1 MRITDSLFYFNT
13 KNNYQD
19 SIKRLYDVNNQISTG
34 SKIQNSYEDSSIY
47 VDTMRL
53 NHEVSTLE
61 QVKATSSKA
70 QTFANNTDATMN
82 QFNDTLVKFK
92 SKLIQATNA
101 TNSQT
106 SLNALANDLSAMRD
120 HMVSIANTS
129 INGQFL
135 FSGSALDVKPINN
148 DGTYNGNGENLNAS
162 IGSDVKLPYNI
173 DGKSLFLGKD
183 SDYKKIVSTNV
194 QMLNQSKLHP
204 NAMVVN
210 SGTTTSKKVYLTGN
224 DTIRNLVGDFDNNS
238 TNDPNAIFYISGR
251 RPDGKTFS
259 SKIEMGSGEKVSV
272 LLDKIGQKFG
282 NTSTNKVVDVKM
294 NGYGQIEVK
303 DLKAGNQ
310 LIDMSIFGAVD
321 RNASSGSV
329 GNADGMTVDDLMKEK
344 NVQII
349 EFQKSNFKST
359 NTASSISSK
368 QDIYNPGRFT
378 LGAPMLKTDGTPV
391 DTSTALQDFMGTDI
405 NTIDFSGKD
414 NSGTIKNDTL
424 SVSNTTTVQDIL
436 DKVQTVYGVSARLEN
451 GQIYLNSGSNTDFT
465 SNKLGVKL
473 TGLDSVGVAEV
484 QSLDIKTASTGGS
497 IAVAGVTVSTA
508 SGDSPTTVAT
518 KIVNAITT
526 AGLPHT
532 DGNGNGITA
541 ISSKGG
547 KVFFTYSVANGDIAN
562 VDIVSNTTGSILG
575 PVITETQYAPPR
587 VLSVFN
593 TFDGMNYERRGFEKT
608 GNKLTSNISQI
619 VKKTNTIAT
628 NSTKLS
634 EVSGV
639 VPFVDTSLEFNFTD
653 INGKMGKGK
662 INLFNTGATFQVD
675 FDHSGTFEPNETIPL
690 YNADGTTQ
698 TKGKDVTY
706 KQLTDVLTLALSN
719 TQPVDLDKLD
729 SNGNFVSLA
738 DGNIFPEYE
747 KALISAKSTV
757 SVGLDNK
764 GRINVHDKQQTA
776 TKMELSLFDSRSNS
790 FALSNDTAAFAFM
803 ANDAVSIQKPSVD
816 FFKELDGIIKSVR
829 DGNLSMNADFSN
841 PRNLGIQNS
850 ITTISHLSDHMTKMH
865 TKIGSY
871 SNALQSASDRA
882 DFLTLNVKTV
892 RSKIADVDLAQAYMN
907 FTQLSNNY
915 QAMLSTISKINAMSL
930 LKYM

>member
-13 KNNYQD
+13 KNNYQK
-19 SIKRLYDVNNQISTG
+19 SMKKLYDVNSQISTG
-34 SKIQNSYEDSSIY
+34 SKIQNSFEDSGVY

-53 NHEVSTLE
+53 NYEVSTLE
-61 QVKATSSKA
+61 QVKKVSSKA

-92 SKLIQATNA
+92 SKLIQAANA

-106 SLNALANDLSAMRD
+106 SLSAIANDLQAMRD

-135 FSGSALDVKPINN
+135 FSGSALNVKPINR
-148 DGTYNGNGENLNAS
+148 DGTYNGNGDNLNAS

-183 SDYKKIVSTNV
+183 SDYQKIVSTNV

-204 NAMVVN
+204 DVMVVN
-210 SGTTTSKKVYLTGN
+210 SGVTAGKKVYLNSN
-224 DTIRNLVGDFDNNS
+224 DTIRDLVGDFDNNS
-238 TNDPNAIFYISGR
+238 TNDPNSMFYISGR
-251 RPDGKTFS
+251 KPDGKTFS
-259 SKIEMGSGEKVSV
+259 SKIEMGSSEKVSV

-310 LIDMSIFGAVD
+310 LLDMNIFGAVD
-321 RNASSGSV
+321 RSASAGSA
-329 GNADGMTVDDLMKEK
+329 GNADATTVDILMKEK

-359 NTASSISSK
+359 NTASSISSR
-368 QDIYNPGRFT
+368 QDIFTPGRFT

-424 SVSNTTTVQDIL
+424 SVSNTTTVQELL
-436 DKVQTVYGVSARLEN
+436 DKVQTVYGLSVRLEN
-451 GQIYLNSGSNTDFT
+451 GQIYLSGGDNTDFT
-465 SNKLGVKL
+465 SNKLDAKL
-473 TGLDSVGVAEV
+473 TGTDSVGVAEV
-484 QSLDIKTASTGGS
+484 QSLDIKTSSTGGS
-497 IAVAGVTVSTA
+497 VKVAGVTVSTA
-508 SGDSPTTVAT
+508 NADSPTTVAT

-532 DGNGNGITA
+532 DGNGNSITA
-541 ISSKGG
+541 INSKGG
-547 KVFFTYSVANGDIAN
+547 KVFFTYDVANGDVAN
-562 VDIVSNTTGSILG
+562 VDIASNTTGSILG
-575 PVITETQYAPPR
+575 SVITETQYAPSR
-587 VLSVFN
+587 VLNVFN
-593 TFDGMNYERRGFEKT
+593 TFDGMNYERRGFEKS
-608 GNKLTSNISQI
+608 GNILTSNIPQI

-634 EVSGV
+634 EVSGI

-662 INLFNTGATFQVD
+662 INLFNAGATFQVD

-706 KQLTDVLTLALSN
+706 KQLTDVLALALSN
-719 TQPVDLDKLD
+719 THPVDLDKLD
-729 SNGNFVSLA
+729 SNGNFVSLP

-747 KALISAKSTV
+747 KALISAKSIV
-757 SVGLDNK
+757 HVGLDDK
-764 GRINVHDKQQTA
+764 GRLNVHDKQQTA

-816 FFKELDGIIKSVR
+816 FFQELDGIIKSVR

-850 ITTISHLSDHMTKMH
+850 ITTINHLSDHITKMH

-882 DFLTLNVKTV
+882 DFLTINVKTV
-892 RSKIADVDLAQAYMN
+892 RSKIADVDMAEAYMN

-915 QAMLSTISKINAMSL
+915 QAMLSTISKINSMSL